1 MTLLI
6 ILLSTAIGLT
16 VGWFGREVREGFKRI
31 EQALQVL
38 IQRKDKVEAQEIAQK
53 KGMSFGS
60 PMTMSELAE
69 MEEEER
75 IAAVNETMQ

>member
-1 MTLLI
+1 MLSI
-6 ILLSTAIGLT
+6 ILSIAIGLA
-16 VGWFGREVREGFKRI
+16 VGWFGREVREYLKRI
-31 EQALQVL
+31 EQALKIL

-75 IAAVNETMQ
+75 IAAVNATMQ

>member
-1 MTLLI
+1 MII
-6 ILLSTAIGLT
+6 ILSIVIGLA
-16 VGWFGREVREGFKRI
+16 VGWFGREVREGLKRI